1 MRRLF
6 KHRPLRWL
14 VYVLL
19 APYALALVY
28 IIVPPPS
35 TLMLYDLVTF
45 TMPKR
50 TWVPL
55 EEISPNLAKAVLVA
69 EDSAFCD
76 HFGFDFRAIEKSL
89 DKAADGKRFGGA
101 STITQQTAK
110 NLFLWHD
117 RSWLR
122 KVLEAPLALWLELV
136 MSKQRILEI
145 YLNIAEWAPGVYGAE
160 AAAKHHFG
168 TTARNLSLAQS
179 ALLAASLPNPERRV
193 AGRPSAGVALKAA
206 SITRRAL
213 MQSPD
218 TSCLR

>member
-122 KVLEAPLALWLELV
+122 KGLEAPLALWLELT
-136 MSKQRILEI
+136 MSKRRILEI

-160 AAAKHHFG
+160 AAAEYHFK
-168 TTARNLSLAQS
+168 TSAKNLNLAQS